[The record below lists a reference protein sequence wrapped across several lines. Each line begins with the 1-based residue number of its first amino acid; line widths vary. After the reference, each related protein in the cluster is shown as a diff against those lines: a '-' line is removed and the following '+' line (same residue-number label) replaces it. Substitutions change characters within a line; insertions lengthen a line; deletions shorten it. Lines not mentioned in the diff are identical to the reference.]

1 MEEPRRME
9 ETRRGVAKMAVDES
23 GYGKT
28 ASHMIEMMAG
38 KAKNG
43 WEKVKRMMKGKKV
56 VRTGGGGRE
65 NYGCGKDRQDR

>member
-23 GYGKT
+23 GYSKT
-28 ASHMIEMMAG
+28 ASNMIEMVAG

-43 WEKVKRMMKGKKV
+43 WEKVKRMMEGKKV
-56 VRTGGGGRE
+56 VRTG
-65 NYGCGKDRQDR
+65 KLWSWKRQLGQMKRLA